1 MKSYPVKDNYIG
13 SAVRHTDIQAKILD
27 YKDQITKNIIIMS
40 RVRMGMTTYWITDQQ
55 ILLPY
60 KVINLV
66 YKIVWYKYM
75 IYFYDTPSFH
85 LKI

>member
-27 YKDQITKNIIIMS
+27 YKDQIIKSIIIMS
-40 RVRMGMTTYWITDQQ
+40 RVRMTTYRITDQQ

-60 KVINLV
+60 KVINPC
-66 YKIVWYKYM
+66 IQNCM
-75 IYFYDTPSFH
+75 I
-85 LKI
+85 

>member
-1 MKSYPVKDNYIG
+1 MKSYPVKDNHIG
-13 SAVRHTDIQAKILD
+13 SAVRHTGKDPFLD
-27 YKDQITKNIIIMS
+27 YKDPIIKSIIIMS
-40 RVRMGMTTYWITDQQ
+40 RVRMTTYWITDQQ